1 MTNVHDLLVRHDK
14 RVILQ
19 FRTLMT
25 SSVLDEVEAVLE
37 AAHVVERER
46 PGVYWLY
53 KSDDSSLLQIWQTG
67 PAQ

>member
-1 MTNVHDLLVRHDK
+1 
-14 RVILQ
+14 
-19 FRTLMT
+19 MT